1 MPGYDLVVRG
11 DLVLEDRVVRNGALG
26 ITDGRIAAVLEPGE
40 RPDGAVVRDH
50 SGRYVMPGLVDTHV
64 HAGSFT
70 TESITSTTAAAA
82 AGGVTTI
89 VDMPY
94 DLTAPVMG
102 AERLVAKIAELESDA
117 IVDVAL
123 YGTITKTDGVGAID
137 EHVQGGVCAFK
148 FSTYEYDARRFPRI
162 ADGDLLAAFERLA
175 GTGIPIVLHSEL
187 QEIVER
193 AIALAVDDDART
205 HARTRPPVSETAA
218 VAKALELAKWS
229 GARLHVAHCTH
240 PHTFRLI
247 ALYREMGA
255 AVSGE
260 TCIHYLVLDE
270 DDVARLGTVAK
281 VNPPIRDR
289 AARSGLWEHLQDGNI
304 ASISTDHAAWPI
316 ETKQRSML
324 QASAGTPGLETLLP
338 LLVTAGADHEIAL
351 PDLLGYVTWRPA
363 EIFGIGAR
371 KGRLAT
377 GFDADLAVFDARRTV
392 VFDASSSATNAR
404 WSPFDGF
411 ELAGRVEA
419 TYVRGREVYRDG
431 AVVAAPGSGSWLRR
445 GETPDR

>member
-1 MPGYDLVVRG
+1 MPKYDLVIRG
-11 DLVLEDRVVRNGALG
+11 DLVLEDRVVRDGALG
-26 ITDGRIAAVLEPGE
+26 IVGATIAAVLEPGT
-40 RPDGAVVRDH
+40 RPDGSVVRDH
-50 SGRYVMPGLVDTHV
+50 TGRYVMPGLVDTHV

-70 TESITSTTAAAA
+70 TESITTTTAAAA

-94 DLTAPVMG
+94 DLKAPVMG
-102 AERLVAKIAELESDA
+102 AERLAEKIAEVEAEA
-117 IVDVAL
+117 IVDVGL
-123 YGTITKTDGVGAID
+123 YGTIGKTDGVGAID
-137 EHVQGGVCAFK
+137 ELIDGGVCAFK

-175 GTGIPIVLHSEL
+175 DTGIPIVLHSEL
-187 QEIVER
+187 QEVVER
-193 AIALAVDDDART
+193 AVALAVDDDART
-205 HARTRPPVSETAA
+205 HGRTRPLVSETGA

-240 PHTFRLI
+240 PHTFHLI

-289 AARSGLWEHLQDGNI
+289 AAQRGVWEQLRRGNV
-304 ASISTDHAAWPI
+304 ASISTDHAAWPV

-324 QASAGTPGLETLLP
+324 SASAGTPGLETLLP
-338 LLVTAGADHEIAL
+338 LLVTAGAGRELAL
-351 PDLLGYVTWRPA
+351 PELLGYVTWRPA
-363 EIFGIGAR
+363 EIFGLGRR

-377 GFDADLAVFDARRTV
+377 GFDADLAVFDARRNV
-392 VFDASSSATNAR
+392 VFDASLSETNAR
-404 WSPFDGF
+404 WSPFDGV
-411 ELAGRVEA
+411 ELDGRVEA
-419 TYVRGREVYRDG
+419 TYVRGRQVYGDG
-431 AVVAAPGSGSWLRR
+431 AVLGAPGSGSWLRR
-445 GETPDR
+445 GT